1 MISESLLEY
10 CQSEAQKR
18 SVQARI
24 DTKTAQEAA
33 DLLGISL
40 RNIHQNI
47 ANVKKNAA
55 KRGWSPEHDMI
66 RTVPEGFVAKGVSTL
81 YGDDG
86 QVKIQWVKS
95 ALGQEEQTAAI
106 KRALDEFLK
115 DHEKKSPPVPKPKKK
130 KKDQELAVINIGDAH
145 FGMYADKGVSG
156 EDYDCQIA
164 ADRHKDVFMRL
175 MNNAPD
181 CETLIINQLG
191 DYFHSDTYTSTTT
204 KGTPV
209 DTDGRLE
216 NIVLVGLEVMSFM
229 VEESLKRFNK
239 VIVRHCKGNHDAVLT
254 QLIRCQQQAYWRN
267 NKRVSIEMS
276 PTATWVHQHGKTAF
290 MTTHGDT
297 LKHAKMAEFFAGR
310 YPEVWGASEHRYCWH
325 GHIHSKKISAETYGQ
340 TITES
345 FAGLPPSDAW
355 HDASGY
361 VSGQSMCLIVLD
373 KDKGEVRRSTE
384 RI

>member
-1 MISESLLEY
+1 MESLLQY
-10 CQSEAQKR
+10 CESDAQRKIVTACIKHGSNTIAAKELDMNLR
-18 SVQARI
+18 SLQRTLARV
-24 DTKTAQEAA
+24 
-33 DLLGISL
+33 
-40 RNIHQNI
+40 R
-47 ANVKKNAA
+47 KNAA
-55 KRGWSPEHDMI
+55 KRGWSPEHDFT

-81 YGDDG
+81 YDQEGN
-86 QVKIQWVKS
+86 VRVQWVKS
-95 ALGQEEQTAAI
+95 SLSQEDQQEEI
-106 KRALDEFLK
+106 KRALAEFLK
-115 DHEKKSPPVPKPKKK
+115 DHERKSPPVPKPKKK

-145 FGMYADKGVSG
+145 FGMYAEKSVSG

-191 DYFHSDTYTSTTT
+191 DYFHSDTYTGTTT

-209 DTDGRLE
+209 DCDGRLE

-229 VEESLKRFNK
+229 VEESLKRFPK

-276 PTATWVHQHGKTAF
+276 PTATWVYQHGKTAF

-310 YPEVWGASEHRYCWH
+310 YPEIWGSSQHRLCWH
-325 GHIHSKKISAETYGQ
+325 GHIHSKQISRETYGQ

>member
-1 MISESLLEY
+1 M
-10 CQSEAQKR
+10 K
-18 SVQARI
+18 
-24 DTKTAQEAA
+24 
-33 DLLGISL
+33 
-40 RNIHQNI
+40 
-47 ANVKKNAA
+47 
-55 KRGWSPEHDMI
+55 
-66 RTVPEGFVAKGVSTL
+66 
-81 YGDDG
+81 
-86 QVKIQWVKS
+86 
-95 ALGQEEQTAAI
+95 
-106 KRALDEFLK
+106 
-115 DHEKKSPPVPKPKKK
+115 
-130 KKDQELAVINIGDAH
+130 
-145 FGMYADKGVSG
+145 
-156 EDYDCQIA
+156 
-164 ADRHKDVFMRL
+164 
-175 MNNAPD
+175 
-181 CETLIINQLG
+181 LIINQLG

-229 VEESLKRFNK
+229 VEESLKRFSK
-239 VIVRHCKGNHDAVLT
+239 VIIRHCKGNHDAVLT

-276 PTATWVHQHGKTAF
+276 PTATWVYQHGKTAF

-310 YPEVWGASEHRYCWH
+310 YPEIWGAATAARYCWH